1 MFKRLKDSEMQ
12 FDKTDTK
19 LHPEHQVF
27 DTTVSYYL
35 RKYGTGQLEQLPFD
49 TRREVKDDRTDED
62 MLNDDGL
69 IDGLGTDDLDVLMEL
84 ERKRDAFEAAFK
96 DIELTKAQK
105 QKFDKAMQILS
116 NNDSSLESKQDAYEI
131 LEELKDKV
139 TRTRAT

>member
-1 MFKRLKDSEMQ
+1 MFKRLKESELQ
-12 FDKTDTK
+12 FDKVDTK

-49 TRREVKDDRTDED
+49 TRREVKDERTEDE
-62 MLNDDGL
+62 MLNDDG
-69 IDGLGTDDLDVLMEL
+69 IVDGLGTDDLDILMEL

-96 DIELTKAQK
+96 DIELTKIQR

-116 NNDSSLESKQDAYEI
+116 NKDSSVEAKEDAYAI

-139 TRTRAT
+139 TRTRVS